1 MGISKKEENKMDFL
15 TNLHII
21 VKENEKTIKELSS
34 FTNNEHIINE
44 AHIQM
49 NRINATK
56 QVILP
61 FTYGKGKNKEVIK
74 IYDELTNQW
83 NRIMV
88 IFEKALNS

>member
-1 MGISKKEENKMDFL
+1 MDTSKKEENKMDFL

-21 VKENEKTIKELSS
+21 VKENNKTIKELPT
-34 FTNNEHIINE
+34 FNNETIVKE
-44 AHIQM
+44 SLIQM

-61 FTYGKGKNKEVIK
+61 LTFGKQRNSEVIK
-74 IYDELTNQW
+74 IYEELTDQW
-83 NRIMV
+83 GTIKE